1 MKVLALDTSSAQG
14 SVAVAKDGAII
25 AASRFDAPRGRGA
38 ELFAVLE
45 DLRDSWRGLDR
56 LAVGIGPGSY
66 NGLRVAC
73 AVAGSFQ
80 LALGCEVVVAPSVCL
95 LDIDD
100 DHYCATGDARGA
112 RFYWAEVRQ
121 RRLAG
126 EIALLDADEFATRVR
141 NCEGAAYRI
150 GAVPGA
156 ENLPAAVPDAG
167 VLARLAPELRPCPP
181 AEIAP
186 IYLKPPHITQPRAN
200 RP

>member
-1 MKVLALDTSSAQG
+1 MKVLALDTSSAQA
-14 SVAVAKDGAII
+14 SVAVAQDDAIV

-80 LALGCEVVVAPSVCL
+80 QALSCEVVVSPSVCL
-95 LDIDD
+95 LGIEDE
-100 DHYCATGDARGA
+100 HYFATGDARGA

-121 RRLAG
+121 RRLVG
-126 EIALLDADEFATRVR
+126 EVALLDVDEFAVRVR
-141 NCEGAAYRI
+141 ESETPVYRI
-150 GAVPGA
+150 GPVPGA
-156 ENLPAAVPDAG
+156 DNLPAAVPDAG

-181 AEIAP
+181 AEIEP
-186 IYLKPPHITQPRAN
+186 IYLKPPHITQPRAC

>member
-1 MKVLALDTSSAQG
+1 MKILALDTSSAQA
-14 SVAVAKDGAII
+14 SVAVAQDGAIV

-38 ELFAVLE
+38 ELFGVLE

-95 LDIDD
+95 LGIEEE
-100 DHYCATGDARGA
+100 HYFATGDARGA

-121 RRLAG
+121 RRLVG
-126 EIALLDADEFATRVR
+126 EIALLDGGAFAAHLRQCKQPV
-141 NCEGAAYRI
+141 YRI
-150 GAVPGA
+150 GPVTGA
-156 ENLPAAVPDAG
+156 EALPAAAPDAG
-167 VLARLAPELRPCPP
+167 VLARLAPELPPCPP
-181 AEIAP
+181 AEIVP
-186 IYLKPPHITQPRAN
+186 IYLKPPHITQPRAC

>member
-1 MKVLALDTSSAQG
+1 MKVLALDTSSAQA
-14 SVAVAKDGAII
+14 SVAVAQDGAVL

-38 ELFAVLE
+38 GLFAVLE

-95 LDIDD
+95 LGVGDE
-100 DHYCATGDARGA
+100 HYCATGDARGS

-126 EIALLDADEFATRVR
+126 EIVLLDAEECATRR
-141 NCEGAAYRI
+141 REAGAPVYRI
-150 GAVPGA
+150 GPVPGA
-156 ENLPAAVPDAG
+156 EDLPAAVPDAG
-167 VLARLAPELRPCPP
+167 VLARIAPGLTPCPP
-181 AEIAP
+181 ADLAP
-186 IYLKPPHITQPRAN
+186 IYLKPPHITQPRD
-200 RP
+200 RRR